1 MKWKR
6 WEIALGIAL
15 SVGILCAVPLQAQQ
29 QLAEKITRLHV
40 LANSDAEY
48 DQQLKLKVRDAV
60 LQIAAVENKP
70 DEHILAEIKLAAERV
85 VAQEG
90 YDYDVTV
97 SRSAYYFDTREYET
111 FSLPAGVYDSVRVVI
126 GAGEGKNWWCVVYP
140 QLCAG
145 MCEEELKEIAQ
156 EAGLSKKEIFLICEE
171 KGYIIRFKLADFWGK
186 ILHQIAAF

>member
-1 MKWKR
+1 MKWKC

-15 SVGILCAVPLQAQQ
+15 LVGILCTVPLQTQQ

-40 LANSDAEY
+40 LANSDARY
-48 DQQLKLKVRDAV
+48 DQELKLKVRDAV
-60 LQIAAVENKP
+60 LEVA
-70 DEHILAEIKLAAERV
+70 AAEKELNENVLIKMEQAAEQV
-85 VAQEG
+85 VNREG
-90 YDYDVTV
+90 YQYRVAV
-97 SRSAYYFDTREYET
+97 SRGEYYFETREYET

-126 GAGEGKNWWCVVYP
+126 GAGAGKNWWCVVYP

-156 EAGLSKKEIFLICEE
+156 EAGLTKKEIFLICEE

-186 ILHQIAAF
+186 ILHQIADL

>member
-60 LQIAAVENKP
+60 LKIAAVENKP
-70 DEHILAEIKLAAERV
+70 DEHVLAEMELAAERV

-156 EAGLSKKEIFLICEE
+156 EAGLTKKEIFLICEE

>member
-70 DEHILAEIKLAAERV
+70 DEHVLAEMKLAAERV

-97 SRSAYYFDTREYET
+97 SRSTYYFDTREYET
-111 FSLPAGVYDSVRVVI
+111 CSLPAGVYESVRVVI

-156 EAGLSKKEIFLICEE
+156 EAGLTKKEIFLICEE